1 VRLCINSKQIYLVIW
16 CKLAMLWCCGGKKC
30 GVCGNTPKELNPA
43 LMRTLFRFLLH
54 SIHQELTGV
63 KVPSRALAQ
72 TTGFTGTQGGSWFA
86 DTHVK
91 TLFGETIDGL
101 SDDRVL
107 YNNKERQPEEKNN
120 RTRGECR
127 GKVHGNGEHHS
138 GIDTYLLLLLHE
150 ILQLL
155 LTGRQGKRE
164 GRGRRKK
171 EEGSKKRE

>member
-1 VRLCINSKQIYLVIW
+1 
-16 CKLAMLWCCGGKKC
+16 
-30 GVCGNTPKELNPA
+30 
-43 LMRTLFRFLLH
+43 MRTLFRFLLH

-72 TTGFTGTQGGSWFA
+72 TTGFTGTQGRSWFA

-107 YNNKERQPEEKNN
+107 YNNNERQPEEKNN
-120 RTRGECR
+120 RTRGECQ
-127 GKVHGNGEHHS
+127 GKVHENGEHHS
-138 GIDTYLLLLLHE
+138 GSGTYLLLLLHE

-164 GRGRRKK
+164 GRGRGRKKK
-171 EEGSKKRE
+171 EERRESEYGHHVTDR

>member
-1 VRLCINSKQIYLVIW
+1 M
-16 CKLAMLWCCGGKKC
+16 AMWWCCVVGKSV
-30 GVCGNTPKELNPA
+30 VCGNTPKEPNPA

-72 TTGFTGTQGGSWFA
+72 TTGFTGTQGRSWFA

-120 RTRGECR
+120 RKKGECR

-138 GIDTYLLLLLHE
+138 GIATYLLLLLHE

-164 GRGRRKK
+164 REGKKKERRRKQ
-171 EEGSKKRE
+171 EERVSMATT